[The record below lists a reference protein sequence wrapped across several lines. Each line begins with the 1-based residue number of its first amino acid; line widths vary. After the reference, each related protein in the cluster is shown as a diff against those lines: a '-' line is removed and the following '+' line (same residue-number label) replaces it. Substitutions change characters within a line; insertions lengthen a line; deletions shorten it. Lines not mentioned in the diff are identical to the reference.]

1 MPIKKNANIK
11 RREKKAKNRSYTQN
25 EPSEEKEEE
34 EKEEK
39 PELPKE
45 DDKEKPAT
53 DDALDTDLDPLA
65 DLDNDAPPEFICPI
79 TMSVMK
85 DPVIMPDG
93 QTYEREAIQRALSV
107 NPISP
112 VTREPMDMSQA
123 TTNYALKNLIDKYIQ
138 SHIQEIEKEP
148 TIIDPTTMFQQ
159 DQQPSPEIPII
170 ELDKIPIETF
180 SAQYTTDSMLIT
192 VKPQQINGRL
202 PVSIIAIIDISSS
215 MIIDAT
221 IHDNSSEDTSISRIQ
236 LVQYSLKTI
245 ISTLGE
251 SDQLTIITFNGK
263 AHVKA
268 SGVLLTREGKERVN
282 KIIDDIDP
290 DGMTNLWDGL
300 DKGINE
306 AIKQQ
311 NKRMNTSLLVF
322 TDGQPNVH
330 PPMGLI
336 PTLKEKLSD
345 FNVYFSISTFG
356 YGYNIDA
363 DLLEEIA
370 EIGSGVYGYI
380 PDASMVGTIF
390 INYLSNL
397 VSTVS
402 PLATLTVN
410 FDNKKP
416 KKFNVVL
423 YNGSSTN
430 VMLSLGKNEDPEKA
444 QINLNLILSN
454 ESLLVSEIKKL
465 DENDEESCMTYNDQ
479 KYRKLLI
486 DLILNT
492 KEKMP
497 ISGLRD
503 DVIQLFEKLKNE
515 KNRSQFM
522 KYLMIDLYN
531 DDEQHGDI
539 ERAYHK
545 DNFNKWGKNYL
556 FSLLRFHMLEQCG
569 NFRDMSLQLYGNESF
584 LKFRKFGN
592 KIFMNLPIP
601 EKKDPYERS
610 RKKRVRAHFS
620 DSDDSDDS
628 SDQKPQRSRG
638 FQMAFRGRPRPRPKC
653 KNRIKRRRISS
664 DDDDDSESSSGKV
677 SFDKSC
683 EIPERRKM
691 ISEDS
696 SENDSDDND
705 DVKMGNS
712 DSSDEK
718 QDMDDRP
725 RKPQIKAKTQKSRS
739 TTMRMYNQRRKQRS
753 KE

>member
-25 EPSEEKEEE
+25 GPSEEKEEEEEE

-170 ELDKIPIETF
+170 ELDKIPIKTF

-336 PTLKEKLSD
+336 PTLKEKLED
-345 FNVYFSISTFG
+345 KKYYLQTYCKVRAIYDHIKEHIKDELHHLRERIIG
-356 YGYNIDA
+356 YAFEDLKNEAG
-363 DLLEEIA
+363 DLLDAI
-370 EIGSGVYGYI
+370 IRVYDSEKDTFITFELIDKFVEDRFQMIIEDVFCAYNTAKRLLTTFSFEAKKERTKNASKYAI
-380 PDASMVGTIF
+380 YFRKITIYPDGKKVPDEWKLARNEKRSLLNQFLEF
-390 INYLSNL
+390 INYKDYTYVKKIDQHQYTELLNL
-397 VSTVS
+397 
-402 PLATLTVN
+402 
-410 FDNKKP
+410 FENKK
-416 KKFNVVL
+416 
-423 YNGSSTN
+423 
-430 VMLSLGKNEDPEKA
+430 
-444 QINLNLILSN
+444 
-454 ESLLVSEIKKL
+454 
-465 DENDEESCMTYNDQ
+465 
-479 KYRKLLI
+479 
-486 DLILNT
+486 
-492 KEKMP
+492 
-497 ISGLRD
+497 
-503 DVIQLFEKLKNE
+503 
-515 KNRSQFM
+515 
-522 KYLMIDLYN
+522 
-531 DDEQHGDI
+531 
-539 ERAYHK
+539 
-545 DNFNKWGKNYL
+545 
-556 FSLLRFHMLEQCG
+556 
-569 NFRDMSLQLYGNESF
+569 
-584 LKFRKFGN
+584 
-592 KIFMNLPIP
+592 
-601 EKKDPYERS
+601 
-610 RKKRVRAHFS
+610 
-620 DSDDSDDS
+620 
-628 SDQKPQRSRG
+628 
-638 FQMAFRGRPRPRPKC
+638 
-653 KNRIKRRRISS
+653 
-664 DDDDDSESSSGKV
+664 
-677 SFDKSC
+677 
-683 EIPERRKM
+683 
-691 ISEDS
+691 
-696 SENDSDDND
+696 
-705 DVKMGNS
+705 
-712 DSSDEK
+712 
-718 QDMDDRP
+718 
-725 RKPQIKAKTQKSRS
+725 
-739 TTMRMYNQRRKQRS
+739 
-753 KE
+753 